1 MQGTADALFGYLPA
15 HRMESRDRASSG
27 RFQEDELRW
36 RDWMVRAT
44 SGDGDAYHALM
55 SELAVAVES
64 YLRTRFGATAFLEDC
79 VQESL
84 LAVHRARA
92 SYDPRRPFRAWL
104 FAIVR
109 HKAIDQL
116 RRQESRTRFEGGDRA
131 AEGDVAARLPDPA
144 ARMDAAVLLD
154 GLPPKYREALELT
167 KLEGLSLEDAAVRAG
182 TTASA
187 MKTRVHRAVRAV
199 RHALDNEGDG
209 VPLRSGGDE
218 DA

>member
-1 MQGTADALFGYLPA
+1 
-15 HRMESRDRASSG
+15 
-27 RFQEDELRW
+27 
-36 RDWMVRAT
+36 
-44 SGDGDAYHALM
+44 M
-55 SELAVAVES
+55 SELGGVIEG
-64 YLRTRFGATAFLEDC
+64 YLRSRFGATSFLEDC

-116 RRQESRTRFEGGDRA
+116 RRQESRSRFEGDERDGGA
-131 AEGDVAARLPDPA
+131 GIAARASDPGD
-144 ARMDAAVLLD
+144 RMDAAVLLE
-154 GLPPKYREALELT
+154 GLPPKYREALTLT
-167 KLEGLSLEDAAVRAG
+167 KLEGLSLEDAAQRAG

-199 RHALDNEGDG
+199 RTALESDGDG
-209 VPLRSGGDE
+209 DGDGGTPQE
-218 DA
+218 REANGGTPQKPGGGG

>member
-1 MQGTADALFGYLPA
+1 MAALDAAHPLFGYLPG
-15 HRMESRDRASSG
+15 HRMESRDRASG
-27 RFQEDELRW
+27 RFQEDEQRW

-44 SGDGDAYHALM
+44 SGDADAYHALM
-55 SELAVAVES
+55 SELAGAIEG
-64 YLRTRFGATAFLEDC
+64 YLRTRFGRGPFLEDC

-84 LAVHRARA
+84 LAIHRARA

-116 RRQESRTRFEGGDRA
+116 RRQQSRNRFEGGSRDDLA
-131 AEGDVAARLPDPA
+131 AASVTAAATADPG
-144 ARMDAAVLLD
+144 ARMDAAVLLQ
-154 GLPPKYREALELT
+154 GLEPKYREALELT
-167 KLEGLSLEDAAVRAG
+167 KLQGLSLEDAAQRAG

-199 RHALDNEGDG
+199 REALEKDG
-209 VPLRSGGDE
+209 GV
-218 DA
+218 